1 MDFSD
6 QICQNKDQTGIGKSS
21 EAVLIHKEWV
31 GYYWR
36 GRIQNIKF
44 ISNWQTTAKEL
55 SFCHKLGFLN
65 SNFFK
70 IKYR

>member
-31 GYYWR
+31 G
-36 GRIQNIKF
+36 
-44 ISNWQTTAKEL
+44 NWQTTAKEL

>member
-31 GYYWR
+31 GYYWW

-44 ISNWQTTAKEL
+44 ISNW
-55 SFCHKLGFLN
+55 
-65 SNFFK
+65 
-70 IKYR
+70 